1 MTATEP
7 AEQVK
12 LYKSADQSPHPEE
25 TEPTWRVLIVD
36 DDDDV
41 HQVTRFALHD
51 TLILGRRLEFLEA
64 RSAAEAERI
73 LQHESDIACILL
85 DVVMETERAGLDL
98 VGFVRDKLANHRI
111 QIVLRTGQPGYA
123 PELSVIR
130 DLDINDYRSKGEL
143 THTRLITTLTAAIRA
158 YHQLLTIEINR
169 QGLEKMVEGTSE
181 LARQRKSGP
190 FCDSVLAQLA
200 RLLRVD
206 SNSLLCCTNSNAASG
221 WEVLASS
228 GTLACR
234 KGPSGEAAIETGL
247 ANRLSQAGDGD
258 KIQFAD
264 GLCTIPMC
272 SPSGDRLVMA
282 VRLEGR
288 PDALTRKLLK
298 LFSVN
303 VAVGFDNA
311 RMFERL
317 EELAYIDELTR
328 TPNRAGMVNL
338 IEELVTQQQPFLL
351 VLIDID
357 HFQTVNDG
365 LGREAGDRI
374 LQSFASRLQAGFGD
388 RARVGRLGGDAF
400 VVVLAR
406 TAQGEAEQRFEA
418 FCKDMAGGIH
428 SDVEGYE
435 IPLTVTGGVAEFPA
449 HGGSADELLHNAGI
463 ALKHGKRRAR
473 SLLCCFTRDFEQE
486 LKQRLQVARDLRIGI
501 GAGQLLVRYQPR
513 IALDSYRVIGV
524 EALARWQRSGRIVG
538 PRDFMDAAEES
549 GLIVEIGRHVL
560 TEACRQQRIWVDR
573 HGLDLALSV
582 NVSMRQMRDVDFL
595 GVVDEVLEKTG
606 IDPARLEFEITE
618 SVMMEDTGM
627 VQHLLSELR
636 RRGTKIAVDDFGTGY
651 SSLSYLQRLPLDRVK
666 IDQSFVTGVDRFN
679 EDKVIVAM
687 IINMSH
693 LLDLQV
699 VAEGVENVDQEA
711 RLLKLGCDECQGHYY
726 SRALPAEQ
734 LPDFCRQFG

>member
-1 MTATEP
+1 MTAPDP
-7 AEQVK
+7 AEQVV
-12 LYKSADQSPHPEE
+12 LIESPDRSPRTYE
-25 TEPTWRVLIVD
+25 TGPTWRILIVD

-73 LQHESDIACILL
+73 LQNETDIACILL
-85 DVVMETERAGLDL
+85 DVVMETESAGLDL

-130 DLDINDYRSKGEL
+130 DLDINDYRSKSEL

-158 YHQLLTIEINR
+158 YHQLNTIELNR
-169 QGLEKMVEGTSE
+169 QGLEKMVEGASQ

-206 SNSLLCCTNSNAASG
+206 CNGLLCRANSNAASG

-228 GTLACR
+228 GALACR
-234 KGPSGEAAIETGL
+234 KEPSGEAAIDTEL
-247 ANRLSQAGDGD
+247 VDRLSQASDRD
-258 KIQFAD
+258 KIHFED
-264 GLCTIPMC
+264 GLCTVPLR
-272 SPSGDRLVMA
+272 SPSGDQLVMA
-282 VRLEGR
+282 VQIDCR
-288 PDALTRKLLK
+288 PDPVTLKLLK

-303 VAVGFDNA
+303 VAVGYDNA

-328 TPNRAGMVNL
+328 VPNRTGMMNL
-338 IEELVTQQQPFLL
+338 IEDLIAQQQPFLL

-374 LQSFASRLQAGFGD
+374 LKTFTDCLQAGFGD
-388 RARVGRLGGDAF
+388 QARVGRLGGDAF

-406 TAQGEAEQRFEA
+406 TDLGVAEQRFEA
-418 FCKDMAGGIH
+418 FCKQMAGGIR
-428 SDVEGYE
+428 SDIEDYE

-449 HGGSADELLHNAGI
+449 HGQGADELLHNAGI

-486 LKQRLQVARDLRIGI
+486 LKQRLQVARELRTGI

-513 IALDSYRVIGV
+513 IALGSYRVIGV
-524 EALARWQRSGRIVG
+524 EALARWQRPGRIVG

-560 TEACRQQRIWVDR
+560 TETCRQQRIWADR
-573 HGLDLALSV
+573 HGLDLAVSV
-582 NVSMRQMRDVDFL
+582 NVSMRQMRDIDFL
-595 GVVDEVLEKTG
+595 GVVDEVLGKTG

-618 SVMMEDTGM
+618 SVMMEDTGK

-679 EDKVIVAM
+679 EDRVIVAM

-699 VAEGVENVDQEA
+699 VAEGVENVDQES

-726 SRALPAEQ
+726 SRALPAEK
-734 LPDFCRQFG
+734 LPDFCQQFG

>member
-1 MTATEP
+1 MTAPDP
-7 AEQVK
+7 AEK
-12 LYKSADQSPHPEE
+12 LVLIESTDRSPRTNE
-25 TEPTWRVLIVD
+25 TDPTWRILIVD

-51 TLILGRRLEFLEA
+51 ILILGRRLEFLEA
-64 RSAAEAERI
+64 RSATEAERI
-73 LQHESDIACILL
+73 LQHEDDIACILL

-98 VGFVRDKLANHRI
+98 VGFVRDQLANHRI

-130 DLDINDYRSKGEL
+130 DLDINDYRSKSEL

-158 YHQLLTIEINR
+158 YHQLITIEINR

-181 LARQRKSGP
+181 LARQRKPGP
-190 FCDSVLAQLA
+190 FCNSVLTQLA
-200 RLLRVD
+200 HLLQVD
-206 SNSLLCCTNSNAASG
+206 NNSLLCRAGTSSERG

-234 KGPSGEAAIETGL
+234 QDRSNEAGIESGL
-247 ANRLSQAGDGD
+247 LDRLSQASDRGE
-258 KIQFAD
+258 IQFDD
-264 GLCTIPMC
+264 GLCTIPLR
-272 SPSGDRLVMA
+272 SPSGDRLVIA
-282 VRLEGR
+282 VRKEGR
-288 PDALTRKLLK
+288 PNALTRKLLK

-303 VAVGFDNA
+303 VAVGYDNA

-328 TPNRAGMVNL
+328 APNRAGMVSL
-338 IEELVTQQQPFLL
+338 IEERVAQQQPFLL

-365 LGREAGDRI
+365 LGREAGDQI
-374 LQSFASRLQAGFGD
+374 LKTFTTRLQAGFGD
-388 RARVGRLGGDAF
+388 QASVGRLGGDAF
-400 VVVLAR
+400 VVILAR
-406 TAQGEAEQRFEA
+406 TELGVAEQQFEA
-418 FCKDMAGGIH
+418 FCKEMAGGIR
-428 SDVEGYE
+428 SDIEDYE
-435 IPLTVTGGVAEFPA
+435 IPLSVTGGVVKFPD
-449 HGGSADELLHNAGI
+449 HGGSANELLHNAGI

-486 LKQRLQVARDLRIGI
+486 LKQRLQVARDLRAGI

-524 EALARWQRSGRIVG
+524 EALARWQRPGGIVG

-560 TEACRQQRIWVDR
+560 TEACHQQRVWADR

-582 NVSMRQMRDVDFL
+582 NVSMRQMRDIDFL
-595 GVVDEVLEKTG
+595 GVVDEVLGKTG
-606 IDPARLEFEITE
+606 INPARLEFEITE

-711 RLLKLGCDECQGHYY
+711 RLRKLGCDECQGHYY
-726 SRALPAEQ
+726 SRALPAEK
-734 LPDFCRQFG
+734 LPDFCQQFG